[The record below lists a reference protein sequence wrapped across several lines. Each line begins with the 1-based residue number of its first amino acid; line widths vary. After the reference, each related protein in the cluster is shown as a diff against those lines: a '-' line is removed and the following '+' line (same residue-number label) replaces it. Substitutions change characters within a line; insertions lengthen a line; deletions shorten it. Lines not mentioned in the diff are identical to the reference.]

1 MSKLPKKMVRKQHW
15 VPQFYLRHFAD
26 SSGRLNVYSKL
37 DDKSFAAK
45 TENICAKRDLYEVKN
60 SNMARGEDDEYCAQN
75 LIEEKLSEFEGC
87 LAPHYEQF
95 LECCDAE
102 VFDGECFLKGRAA
115 ACALAANLIVRHPE
129 SMRGD
134 YECEREIEFELQ
146 KCNYLT
152 EHENEILNQT
162 QWHNDYPAV
171 AKLIRSATALFP
183 FDERAPFNRT
193 YKAFYEKQF
202 SILKAPVGMGFIT
215 TSMPMFI
222 IGPEDDS
229 YEFDFAYFPL
239 SEKYVAIFSDMHQ
252 PLPVSLR
259 LDYAGVIS
267 FNKLL
272 LLNCK
277 YWDYAMSR
285 VEGRLNLTIRDWKI
299 ASQKWLQ

>member
-26 SSGRLNVYSKL
+26 SSGKLHTYSKSN
-37 DDKSFAAK
+37 DKFFATK
-45 TENICAKRDLYEVKN
+45 TENLCAQRDLYEVN
-60 SNMARGEDDEYCAQN
+60 YTTTARGEHDEYYAQN
-75 LIEEKLSEFEGC
+75 LIEKKLSEFEGR
-87 LAPHYEQF
+87 LAPLYKQL
-95 LECCDAE
+95 LECCDEE
-102 VFDGECFLKGRAA
+102 VFDGERFHEGRAA

-129 SMRGD
+129 SMRED
-134 YECEREIEFELQ
+134 CEIEHEIELVLH
-146 KCNYLT
+146 KVINLT
-152 EHENEILNQT
+152 EHENEMLNQT

-202 SILKAPVGMGFIT
+202 SVLKAPVGMGFIT

-229 YEFDFAYFPL
+229 YEFAFAYFPL

-252 PLPVSLR
+252 PFPASLR

-285 VEGRLNLTIRDWKI
+285 VEGRLDLTIRDWKI